1 MSRAALIASAVATST
16 LVGWSYAGYAP
27 VAPLIAAELGLD
39 DVQLGLIATALYV
52 AAAIP
57 MLVLGD
63 VADRYPPKAVNLWG
77 AVLVVLG
84 TVGMALAPT
93 YWVLLAT
100 RAVSGVGAGLGLLGG
115 LRYVGLSYP
124 EGRAHVGTGLFGG
137 GFPLGSAIA
146 LWTAPP
152 LAAATGWRTAFLIT
166 AAAMVPI
173 VVLWLR
179 VPEVPHF
186 RRPGN
191 MLDAARDGNCWW
203 TFAQHAAGFGLVLAA
218 GAWITIFLVR
228 EFGLALELGG
238 ILGSMLLV
246 TAVLARP
253 FGGYLVSRRI
263 LSTVG
268 VMRLAQFVVLAGI
281 VMLALPGRPL
291 TVALLG
297 AIGVG
302 FGGAIPY
309 AAVFNTAAASLPRSP
324 AAAQGLTALGGL
336 VSALI
341 AAPVMGYAI
350 QTWGFASAWL
360 ILGSISVV
368 ALVGTFAMR
377 GEEHFTGS
385 DRAARSARAE
395 T

>member
-1 MSRAALIASAVATST
+1 VSHRAVLASAVATST
-16 LVGWSYAGYAP
+16 LVGWSYAGYAA
-27 VAPLIAAELGLD
+27 VAPLLARDLALD
-39 DVQLGLIATALYV
+39 DVQLGLIATALYL
-52 AAAIP
+52 AAGVP
-57 MLVLGD
+57 MLFFGD

-77 AVLVVLG
+77 AVLVVIG

-93 YWVLLAT
+93 YGLLLVA

-115 LRYVGLSYP
+115 LRYIGLSYGS
-124 EGRAHVGTGLFGG
+124 GRAHLGTGLFGA

-146 LWTAPP
+146 LWTTPP
-152 LAAATGWRTAFLIT
+152 LAAAADWRTAFLVT
-166 AAAMVPI
+166 AVVMTPI
-173 VVLWLR
+173 VALWLR
-179 VPEVPHF
+179 VPEVPHV

-218 GAWITIFLVR
+218 GAWISIFLIR
-228 EFGLALELGG
+228 EFGLPLELSGL
-238 ILGSMLLV
+238 LGSMLLV

-253 FGGYLVSRRI
+253 LGGYLVSRRI
-263 LSTVG
+263 LGTLG
-268 VMRLAQFVVLAGI
+268 VMRLAQLVVLAGI
-281 VMLALPGRPL
+281 AMLVVPDRHLA
-291 TVALLG
+291 VALLG

-302 FGGAIPY
+302 FGGGIPY

-341 AAPVMGYAI
+341 AAPAMGYAI

-360 ILGSISVV
+360 ILGAISAV
-368 ALVGTFAMR
+368 ALVGTYAMR
-377 GEEHFTGS
+377 GEEHFTREA
-385 DRAARSARAE
+385 DARSAPSMS
-395 T
+395 